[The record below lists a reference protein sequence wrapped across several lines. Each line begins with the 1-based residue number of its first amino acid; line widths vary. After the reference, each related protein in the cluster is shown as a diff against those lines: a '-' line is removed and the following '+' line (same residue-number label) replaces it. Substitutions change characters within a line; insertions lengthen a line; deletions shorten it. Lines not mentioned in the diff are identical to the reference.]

1 MYGALISFVYNNF
14 GYILLYLII
23 GGFICTRIGKY
34 CPAMNKKEQKKMDKV
49 SAKNLYLNKID
60 IIENKVFFIIA
71 FLIIGIIWLFTS

>member
-49 SAKNLYLNKID
+49 SAKNLYLNNIVN
-60 IIENKVFFIIA
+60 IEIKVIF
-71 FLIIGIIWLFTS
+71 IIGILKIEIILLITS